1 MPNCFS
7 RLSSAAILRCITI
20 VLVLVLAGCAS
31 SQGAESQEVDKQTA
45 PAETKT
51 VETGEQQDAQDAQ
64 ETEEAESTENALP
77 EKETT
82 MADPNAPDDVA
93 APPEDATTTD
103 SGLAYKI
110 LEEGEGDTPSK
121 TSTVQV
127 HYTGWTTD
135 GEKFDSSH
143 ERGKP
148 AEFPLN
154 RVIAGWTEGVSM
166 MKPGEKRRLWIPEE
180 LAYQGRPGAPQGMLV
195 FDVELLKI
203 VKK

>member
-1 MPNCFS
+1 MKIRHIAVGLAF
-7 RLSSAAILRCITI
+7 
-20 VLVLVLAGCAS
+20 VLAGCATS
-31 SQGAESQEVDKQTA
+31 DSTELPPPDKAKAEKLEEQQAEQEQA
-45 PAETKT
+45 QAAETT
-51 VETGEQQDAQDAQ
+51 D
-64 ETEEAESTENALP
+64 EEDDNQLP
-77 EKETT
+77 EKETK
-82 MADPNAPDDVA
+82 MADTSAPKDVA

-110 LEEGEGDTPSK
+110 LEEGTGESPSK
-121 TSTVQV
+121 TSTVRV

-135 GEKFDSSH
+135 GKKFDSSH
-143 ERGKP
+143 DRGKP

-166 MKPGEKRRLWIPEE
+166 MKEGEKRRLWIPEK

-203 VKK
+203 VQK

>member
-1 MPNCFS
+1 MD
-7 RLSSAAILRCITI
+7 LRGIA
-20 VLVLVLAGCAS
+20 LVFALVLAGCAS
-31 SQGAESQEVDKQTA
+31 TPKAEQEA
-45 PAETKT
+45 PTDAPTETAETAEQEAT
-51 VETGEQQDAQDAQ
+51 DEAAQQEETTEAVETTDK
-64 ETEEAESTENALP
+64 EEVALP
-77 EKETT
+77 EKETK

-110 LEEGEGDTPSK
+110 LEEGQGDSPTK
-121 TSTVQV
+121 TSTVRV

-135 GEKFDSSH
+135 GNKFDSSH
-143 ERGKP
+143 DRGKP

-166 MKPGEKRRLWIPEE
+166 MKEGEKRRLWIPEK